1 MEPNLDLIILA
12 LLHGSFIAGFLLL
25 VTSVMLTALL
35 LAFSLGL
42 VSILINDLCY
52 ISLLFSFYFE
62 TILKHNLELGF
73 VLIVCKLLHHA
84 VRIILASKPFLERK
98 ISQLKAK
105 ARHVTNLIDGLRLS

>member
-1 MEPNLDLIILA
+1 
-12 LLHGSFIAGFLLL
+12 
-25 VTSVMLTALL
+25 MLTALL

-73 VLIVCKLLHHA
+73 VLIVFKLLHHA
-84 VRIILASKPFLERK
+84 VRIILALKPFLERK

-105 ARHVTNLIDGLRLS
+105 ARHVMNLIDGLRLS

>member
-12 LLHGSFIAGFLLL
+12 LLHSLFIAGFLLL
-25 VTSVMLTALL
+25 VTSVMLTAFL

-42 VSILINDLCY
+42 
-52 ISLLFSFYFE
+52 
-62 TILKHNLELGF
+62 HNLELGF

-105 ARHVTNLIDGLRLS
+105 ARHVMNLIDGLRLS